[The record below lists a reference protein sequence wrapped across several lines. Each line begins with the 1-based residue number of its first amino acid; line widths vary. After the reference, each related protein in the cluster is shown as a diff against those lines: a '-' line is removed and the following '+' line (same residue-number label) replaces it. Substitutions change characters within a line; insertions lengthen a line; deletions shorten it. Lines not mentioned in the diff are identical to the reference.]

1 MFFYQN
7 AGRKWDERVSPLTTY
22 FCAGAVGAW
31 RVDRIEA
38 VRGPGLPAAERI
50 DIIDGAEAVARKD
63 ARWVLCGVRSHLRY
77 TTAEENVAL
86 SRLQPE
92 LGRQAAS
99 KAALIPI
106 RKNGAWWALAQDERR
121 AIFEE
126 NSHHIRI
133 GLDYLP
139 AVARRL
145 YHCRDL
151 GEGFDFLTWFEY
163 APEHAPAFDRLVN
176 ALRVTPEWSFVD
188 REIDL
193 RLTRLAG

>member
-1 MFFYQN
+1 M
-7 AGRKWDERVSPLTTY
+7 
-22 FCAGAVGAW
+22 
-31 RVDRIEA
+31 
-38 VRGPGLPAAERI
+38 
-50 DIIDGAEAVARKD
+50 
-63 ARWVLCGVRSHLRY
+63 RY
-77 TTAEENVAL
+77 TTAKENIAL
-86 SRLQPE
+86 SGLQPE
-92 LGRQAAS
+92 LGRPVAS

-126 NSHHIRI
+126 QSHHIRI

-151 GEGFDFLTWFEY
+151 GGDFDFLTWFEY
-163 APEHAPAFDRLVN
+163 APEHAPAFDRLVD

-188 REIDL
+188 REVDL